1 MARTKRKQN
10 FITPPVAK
18 PSPQE
23 RDYQVGAYVRLS
35 IEDSGKPG
43 TDTIE
48 TQQGIL
54 MAYIENHP
62 DLRLIDVYCDNGRT
76 GTNFDRPEFERLM
89 TDIRVGRV
97 NCIVV
102 KDLSRFGRNYRESSN
117 YLLRI
122 FPFLGVRFIAVNDHF
137 DTKTAV
143 QTEYGLVMP
152 LKNIIND
159 TYSRDI
165 SRKVASAIATKEQN
179 GEFIGVFAPYGY
191 RKSEA
196 DRHKLEIDPETA
208 PVIRDIFSMR
218 LQGMGYAAIAR
229 HLNERKIPSPGAY
242 LFLCGLS
249 KRPAYRDAI
258 WAVWNIKEI
267 LRNEVYLGHLIQG
280 KRTQASY
287 KQART
292 ERFAPPEEWHISR
305 NTHEA
310 IIDDWTFSQ
319 AQELAECSKRS
330 YEATLGK
337 ADDLKTPNMFRG
349 LVYCADC
356 GKPLNRRHVYNR
368 RQDGRV
374 YYYSYLCPTTLQVK
388 GACTPK
394 NLKEQK
400 LLDVVRDTIRSH
412 LNAVSELDRRVSEIW
427 EEKTAAIRADVS
439 RKIAE
444 VEHQL
449 SRTMTLMEGLYQR
462 LVDGIITR
470 DEYFELKKHYQDQ
483 YCETKEHHQ
492 ALKSRE
498 DEILRCGPG
507 NSMFSVC
514 RPQYEVS
521 ELSEELVHALIARID
536 VHDSNRLDIKLV
548 YQDEFLAVARFLEG
562 VTEP

>member
-1 MARTKRKQN
+1 
-10 FITPPVAK
+10 
-18 PSPQE
+18 
-23 RDYQVGAYVRLS
+23 
-35 IEDSGKPG
+35 
-43 TDTIE
+43 
-48 TQQGIL
+48 
-54 MAYIENHP
+54 
-62 DLRLIDVYCDNGRT
+62 
-76 GTNFDRPEFERLM
+76 
-89 TDIRVGRV
+89 
-97 NCIVV
+97 
-102 KDLSRFGRNYRESSN
+102 
-117 YLLRI
+117 
-122 FPFLGVRFIAVNDHF
+122 
-137 DTKTAV
+137 
-143 QTEYGLVMP
+143 
-152 LKNIIND
+152 
-159 TYSRDI
+159 
-165 SRKVASAIATKEQN
+165 
-179 GEFIGVFAPYGY
+179 
-191 RKSEA
+191 
-196 DRHKLEIDPETA
+196 
-208 PVIRDIFSMR
+208 
-218 LQGMGYAAIAR
+218 
-229 HLNERKIPSPGAY
+229 
-242 LFLCGLS
+242 
-249 KRPAYRDAI
+249 
-258 WAVWNIKEI
+258 
-267 LRNEVYLGHLIQG
+267 
-280 KRTQASY
+280 
-287 KQART
+287 
-292 ERFAPPEEWHISR
+292 
-305 NTHEA
+305 
-310 IIDDWTFSQ
+310 
-319 AQELAECSKRS
+319 
-330 YEATLGK
+330 
-337 ADDLKTPNMFRG
+337 MFRG

-412 LNAVSELDRRVSEIW
+412 LNAVAELDRRVSEIW